1 MMNQY
6 EAAHEIATV
15 MPESS
20 KEIATAMNMKN
31 PFVVVRIFT
40 KHIQKLVEIHNEAMV
55 EKCLKVMDKIYDR
68 GDALIRNAVENV
80 FIFSFDSV
88 LCGCSRTERRMIFG
102 IMPMGLYTVYINQI
116 YKSGI

>member
-6 EAAHEIATV
+6 EAAHEIVTV
-15 MPESS
+15 MPDAS
-20 KEIATAMNMKN
+20 KEIAAAMNMKN
-31 PFVVVRIFT
+31 PFVVVRLFT
-40 KHIQKLVEIHNEAMV
+40 RHIQKLVEIHNETMV

-68 GDALIRNAVENV
+68 GDALLRNAVENV

-88 LCGCSRTERRMIFG
+88 LSGCDRTERRKVLS